1 MGFTTKCFVR
11 KVSQELC
18 DTLTSFGYENLYDGY
33 IHSQEVKTI
42 TFVNHKG
49 WCLTGFKPLDKDG
62 YIDCGENVLMFLFLA
77 ALRDDCDS
85 NQLFV
90 NGKGD
95 WGICRDE
102 VFDGLEY
109 WYLPNDTNIDNYHKA
124 TKDEII
130 ELFNNTKKQL

>member
-18 DTLTSFGYENLYDGY
+18 KKLTSLGYENLYDGY
-33 IHSQEVKTI
+33 IHSDEVKTM
-42 TFVNHKG
+42 TFVNGKG
-49 WCLTGFKPLDKDG
+49 WCLSGFEPYPNEG
-62 YIDCGENVLMFLFLA
+62 YIDCGDNETLFYFLA

-95 WGICRDE
+95 WGVWRDDDISGIE
-102 VFDGLEY
+102 W
-109 WYLPNDTNIDNYHKA
+109 WYLPNDNNIDNYHKA
-124 TKDEII
+124 TKEEII
-130 ELFNNTKKQL
+130 ELFKK